1 MSVRELAV
9 LVVTTGLLLSGSAD
23 PSPRPG
29 RTQARDLDLV
39 ASAQPSPLRLHDRDS
54 AVAEVAARGGQ
65 VKADA
70 VATTATTCAGCR
82 GESTTLQVVYVM
94 APGSARLDN
103 VASAWTQDCWD
114 CTATALSVQLVV
126 VGKDTRARP
135 SNRALAVGEA
145 CATCRTATAA
155 FQLVVQVP
163 EVGPLPDNMLDEV
176 RAWMDAEDAAL
187 RAAVAAGAA
196 RRGAERAATRALL
209 DLRGMVV
216 AELDGRTLSARAQV
230 TR

>member
-1 MSVRELAV
+1 MSTRGLAV
-9 LVVTTGLLLSGSAD
+9 LVVTTGLLLSGAAD
-23 PSPRPG
+23 ASPRPG
-29 RTQARDLDLV
+29 RTEARDLDLV
-39 ASAQPSPLRLHDRDS
+39 ASAQPSSLRLHDRDS
-54 AVAEVAARGGQ
+54 AAAEVVARGGA

-70 VATTATTCAGCR
+70 VATTATTCDGCR
-82 GESTTLQVVYVM
+82 GESATLQVVYVT

-126 VGKDTRARP
+126 VGRDTRTRP
-135 SNRALAVGEA
+135 SNRALAVGQA

-155 FQLVVQVP
+155 FQLVVQVA
-163 EVGPLPDNMLDEV
+163 EVGPLPDSTLDEV
-176 RAWMDAEDAAL
+176 RAWVDAEDTAL

-196 RRGAERAATRALL
+196 RRGAERAAARALL
-209 DLRGMVV
+209 ELRGMVV
-216 AELDGRTLSARAQV
+216 AELDGRTLSARAEV